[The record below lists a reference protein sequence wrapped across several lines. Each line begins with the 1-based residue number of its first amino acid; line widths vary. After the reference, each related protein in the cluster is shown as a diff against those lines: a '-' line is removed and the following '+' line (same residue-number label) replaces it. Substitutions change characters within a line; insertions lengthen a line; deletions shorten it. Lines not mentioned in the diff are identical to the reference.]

1 MNSTTTYLIIGLL
14 ISTGVTAG
22 QRSSVTKPGHMVF
35 SQSPTEV
42 KRQLS
47 GRCERLSEQSIDPV
61 QIPGAQSQSQLD
73 CHGHQYAGK
82 PRLAEYVFRD
92 QQLYLSWILVEATE
106 LDELESRMRDEYG
119 QPDHSTQVFSAWTS
133 HRTALRKDIPEVL
146 FYAPAASEQFNA
158 WFQAAGE

>member
-1 MNSTTTYLIIGLL
+1 MYSTSTCLIIGLL
-14 ISTGVTAG
+14 VGSGATAG
-22 QRSSVTKPGHMVF
+22 EAVTVTKPGHMVF
-35 SQSPTEV
+35 SQTPTEV

-82 PRLAEYVFRD
+82 PRLAEYVFRN